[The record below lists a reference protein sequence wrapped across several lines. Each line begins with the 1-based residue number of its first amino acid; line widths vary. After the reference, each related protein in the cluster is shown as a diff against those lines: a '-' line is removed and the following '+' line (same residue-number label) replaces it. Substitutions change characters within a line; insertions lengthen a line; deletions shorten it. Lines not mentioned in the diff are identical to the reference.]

1 MNSGIARALA
11 AGAVFLLCAGCAAF
25 PEAESLPSAAPFDI
39 LGRVLAS
46 NDSRAFSAGFRWR
59 HAAAENE
66 IWLMSP
72 AGTTLVHIAA
82 DAEGAT
88 LTAADQQEYRA
99 ASVESLTRRALG
111 WPLPLAQLQ
120 HWIRG
125 AAVPGAVAAAIVRDG
140 SGRPSLLEQEGWSI
154 RYVYP
159 DAAGDLQRPR
169 RLDLTQDG
177 QRIRMVID
185 EWREPSPR

>member
-11 AGAVFLLCAGCAAF
+11 AGAVTLLCAGCAVFTAG
-25 PEAESLPSAAPFDI
+25 EGLPSAAPFDI

-46 NDSRAFSAGFRWR
+46 NDGRAFSAGFRWR

-72 AGTTLVHIAA
+72 TGTTLAHIVA

-99 ASVESLTRRALG
+99 SSVESLTRRALG

-125 AAVPGAVAAAIVRDG
+125 AAVPGAVAAIVVRDG

-159 DAAGDLQRPR
+159 DTAAPQRPR
-169 RLDLTQDG
+169 RLDLAQDG

>member
-11 AGAVFLLCAGCAAF
+11 AGAVTLLCAGCAVFTAG
-25 PEAESLPSAAPFDI
+25 EGLPSAAPFDI

-46 NDSRAFSAGFRWR
+46 NDGRAFSAGFRWR

-72 AGTTLVHIAA
+72 TGTTLAHIVA

-99 ASVESLTRRALG
+99 SSVESLTRRALG

-125 AAVPGAVAAAIVRDG
+125 AAVPGAVAAIVVRDG

-159 DAAGDLQRPR
+159 DTADAPQRPR
-169 RLDLTQDG
+169 RLDLAQDG

>member
-1 MNSGIARALA
+1 
-11 AGAVFLLCAGCAAF
+11 
-25 PEAESLPSAAPFDI
+25 
-39 LGRVLAS
+39 
-46 NDSRAFSAGFRWR
+46 
-59 HAAAENE
+59 
-66 IWLMSP
+66 
-72 AGTTLVHIAA
+72 
-82 DAEGAT
+82 
-88 LTAADQQEYRA
+88 
-99 ASVESLTRRALG
+99 
-111 WPLPLAQLQ
+111 
-120 HWIRG
+120 
-125 AAVPGAVAAAIVRDG
+125 VAAAIVRDG